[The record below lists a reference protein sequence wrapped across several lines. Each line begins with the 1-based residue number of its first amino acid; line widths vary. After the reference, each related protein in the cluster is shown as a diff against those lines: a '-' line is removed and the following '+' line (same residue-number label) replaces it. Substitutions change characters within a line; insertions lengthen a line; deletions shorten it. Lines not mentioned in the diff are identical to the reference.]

1 MINLIL
7 PVRSRLARRISQ
19 RASHHLYIYHHLHP
33 ASWNKSSL
41 IEIIIS
47 DRGRSTAE
55 RNNFIAPNMTQASD
69 IKKEGVVIQTDA
81 PDATAEFGRALLWF
95 VKIVTIVLSHFR
107 IVHVWLRN
115 LRLYTLR

>member
-1 MINLIL
+1 M
-7 PVRSRLARRISQ
+7 
-19 RASHHLYIYHHLHP
+19 
-33 ASWNKSSL
+33 
-41 IEIIIS
+41 EIIIA

-55 RNNFIAPNMTQASD
+55 LNNFIFLRH
-69 IKKEGVVIQTDA
+69 IKKEGVVIVIQTDA

-95 VKIVTIVLSHFR
+95 IKIVTIVLSHFR